1 MCRVCWELIVK
12 ADDDEFL
19 DSLDLTNIE
28 RDVLEELYSDGES
41 AVADLLEL
49 QGQALNEAIQ
59 EMDEDLLT
67 DVGEL
72 FKVILSV
79 QSGELFQTKFEQ
91 LIYDAFMPLFHA
103 AGETE
108 LTALNPDKIWS
119 VKNKAAVRF
128 ARKLKKLVP
137 DMNDSTANILLNS
150 FQKAIKEG
158 KTATERAQL
167 VQEVSSLAA
176 KGEAGPFT
184 MQRAVRISRTMS
196 TAAANGGKL
205 EGWKQSEVVKKKR
218 WRSARQKGRTRE
230 DHYNADGQ
238 EVPLDE
244 PFLLGK
250 NKEKLM
256 HPGDPNGS
264 AKQIVHCRCSMQAV
278 MD

>member
-1 MCRVCWELIVK
+1 MCKTCWELIVK

-19 DSLDLTNIE
+19 DSLDLTSIE
-28 RDVLEELYSDGES
+28 RDVLEKLYSNGES

-67 DVGEL
+67 DVDEL
-72 FKVILSV
+72 FTVILAV
-79 QSGELFQTKFEQ
+79 QSGELFREKFEQ
-91 LIYDAFMPLFHA
+91 LVYDAFMPLFHA

-108 LTALNPDKIWS
+108 LTALNPDKTWS
-119 VKNKAAVRF
+119 VKNKATARF

-150 FQKAIKEG
+150 FQRAIKEG
-158 KTATERAQL
+158 KTPTERAQL

-205 EGWKQSEVVKKKR
+205 EGWKQSDVVTSKK
-218 WRSARQKGRTRE
+218 WRAANQQRTRL
-230 DHYNADGQ
+230 DHKKANGQ
-238 EVPLDE
+238 VVPLDE
-244 PFLLGK
+244 PFIVGG
-250 NKEKLM
+250 EKLM
-256 HPGDPNGS
+256 YPGDPNGS